1 MNQKKGQSVSLE
13 DGLSDDESSV
23 DKNALNLLEIP
34 WNDIIFP
41 NILRD
46 LSWRDLFRLRS
57 TSKTARQMIAEYFQS
72 LSVIDLCAV
81 SRRFTAQSF
90 QTVSDNCHN
99 IRILNLCACKWVTSS
114 LLLPVIQNNPNIVVL
129 DICGCYELTN
139 DILHKLATNCRS
151 LKTLK
156 LKDCHWVTSDAI
168 TDIGLN
174 CPLLE
179 DVDLGSCWEVSDD
192 SAIDLIMNCSN
203 LRRLSLSKI
212 YGITDRTL
220 FVLASNAKN
229 LHYLNVSG
237 CWRITDY
244 GIRWGV
250 SQAQGW
256 LMG

>member
-1 MNQKKGQSVSLE
+1 MDQLGDQSVCIDKSCKDNE
-13 DGLSDDESSV
+13 ELSI
-23 DKNALNLLEIP
+23 DKNALNLFEIP

-41 NILRD
+41 YILRD

-57 TSKTARQMIAEYFQS
+57 TSQTAQQMITEYFRS
-72 LSVIDLCAV
+72 LSVIDLCSV

-90 QTVSDNCHN
+90 ETVSTNCRN
-99 IRILNLCACKWVTSS
+99 IRILNLCCCKWVTTS

-139 DILHKLATNCRS
+139 DILHKMATNCRS

-156 LKDCHWVTSDAI
+156 VKDCHWVTSDAI

-192 SAIDLIMNCSN
+192 SAIDLIMNCKN
-203 LRRLSLSKI
+203 LIRLSISKI

-220 FVLASNAKN
+220 FVLDIKCQELAIPRRLRLLEN
-229 LHYLNVSG
+229 H
-237 CWRITDY
+237 
-244 GIRWGV
+244 
-250 SQAQGW
+250 
-256 LMG
+256 